1 MKWERPLKKS
11 NSPTRF
17 CKLCFKDIN
26 DDSLFNLTHK
36 ELDVCARCFETIK
49 PTFRKF
55 EVKGYKGLS
64 IYDYDEKIQALL
76 YQFKGCF
83 DIELYNLF
91 FERYVRELRICYLS
105 YLLVPVPS
113 FEGDDKIREFNHVEE
128 MFKTLKLPMRKIIVK
143 TKKVKQANRT
153 SEKRKQ
159 IKQYLEIMDKSSLE
173 GKSLLLVDDVYTT
186 GSTVKA
192 CIELLET
199 LHPKTIKVLVM
210 SKTILK

>member
-1 MKWERPLKKS
+1 MKKS

-49 PTFRKF
+49 PTFRRF

-91 FERYVRELRICYLS
+91 FERYVRELRIWYLS
-105 YLLVPVPS
+105 YILVPVPS
-113 FEGDDKIREFNHVEE
+113 YEGDDKIREFNHVKE
-128 MFKTLKLPMRKIIVK
+128 MFKILKLPMKKIIVK

-153 SEKRKQ
+153 SENRRQ
-159 IKQYLEIMDKSSLE
+159 IKQFLEIADKSSLG
-173 GKSLLLVDDVYTT
+173 GKKVLLVDDVYTT

-210 SKTILK
+210 SKTIHK

>member
-1 MKWERPLKKS
+1 MKKL

-26 DDSLFNLTHK
+26 DDSLFNLTHN

-49 PTFRKF
+49 PTFRMF

-91 FERYVRELRICYLS
+91 FERYVRELRIWYLS
-105 YLLVPVPS
+105 YILVPVPS
-113 FEGDDKIREFNHVEE
+113 YEGDDKIREFNHVEE
-128 MFKTLKLPMRKIIVK
+128 MFKTLKLPMKKIIVK

-153 SEKRKQ
+153 SEKRRQ
-159 IKQYLEIMDKSSLE
+159 IKQFLEIADKSSLD
-173 GKSLLLVDDVYTT
+173 GKKVLLVDDVYTT
-186 GSTVKA
+186 SSTVKA

-210 SKTILK
+210 SKTIHK

>member
-1 MKWERPLKKS
+1 M

-26 DDSLFNLTHK
+26 DDSLFNLTHN
-36 ELDVCARCFETIK
+36 ELDVCTRCFETIK
-49 PTFRKF
+49 PTFRRF

-91 FERYVRELRICYLS
+91 FERYVRELRIWYLS
-105 YLLVPVPS
+105 YILVPVPS

-128 MFKTLKLPMRKIIVK
+128 MFKILKLPMKKIIVK

-153 SEKRKQ
+153 SENRRQ
-159 IKQYLEIMDKSSLE
+159 IKQFLEIADKSSLG
-173 GKSLLLVDDVYTT
+173 GKKVLLVDDVYTT

-210 SKTILK
+210 SKTIHK

>member
-1 MKWERPLKKS
+1 M
-11 NSPTRF
+11 
-17 CKLCFKDIN
+17 I
-26 DDSLFNLTHK
+26 DDVH
-36 ELDVCARCFETIK
+36 
-49 PTFRKF
+49 
-55 EVKGYKGLS
+55 GYYL
-64 IYDYDEKIQALL
+64 YDYDNIVKEKL

-91 FERYVRELRICYLS
+91 FERYVRELRISYLS

-113 FEGDDKIREFNHVEE
+113 YEGDDKIREFNHVEE

-159 IKQYLEIMDKSSLE
+159 IKQFLEIVDKSSLE
-173 GKSLLLVDDVYTT
+173 GKRVLLVDDVYTT
-186 GSTVKA
+186 GSTMKA